1 MSTPIIL
8 RVSKPTGF
16 FKCFV
21 IPMLSRSVT
30 HVSLGAVLLL
40 LDLFIGRFL
49 LFPFLFVVPV
59 ALSAWYCSARLAYS
73 LAVLLPVGRLL
84 IATFLHVSSPFPYI
98 VVNSL
103 IRVAVLMFIAFLASR
118 AARQTKELQERVD
131 SLVTI
136 CAWSHTV
143 EYQGEWI
150 SFEEYLL
157 RRFNVNTSHGISPAE
172 KEKIFKELE
181 GDGGTGLRIQNEAQ
195 MGDD

>member
-1 MSTPIIL
+1 MSTPIN
-8 RVSKPTGF
+8 PF
-16 FKCFV
+16 FGRFV
-21 IPMLSRSVT
+21 VPMLSRSVI

-59 ALSAWYCSARLAYS
+59 ALSTWYCSARLAYS

-84 IATFLHVSSPFPYI
+84 IATFLHEPSPFPYI
-98 VVNSL
+98 VANSL

-131 SLVTI
+131 TLVTI
-136 CAWSHTV
+136 CAWSRTV

-181 GDGGTGLRIQNEAQ
+181 GDGGTGLRTQNEVQ

>member
-1 MSTPIIL
+1 MSTPIKL

-16 FKCFV
+16 FKCLV
-21 IPMLSRSVT
+21 VPMLSRSVT
-30 HVSLGAVLLL
+30 HLSLGSVLLL

-84 IATFLHVSSPFPYI
+84 IATFLHVPSPFPYI
-98 VVNSL
+98 LVNSL

-136 CAWSHTV
+136 CAWSRTV

-157 RRFNVNTSHGISPAE
+157 RRFNVNTSHGMSPAE
-172 KEKIFKELE
+172 KEKILKKLE
-181 GDGGTGLRIQNEAQ
+181 GDGGPGIRTQNEAQ
-195 MGDD
+195 NGG